1 MADGK
6 HIEVAKA
13 YVTIVPSME
22 GSQKTIATEMGAVA
36 EPAAKETGEKSGKRF
51 GESLAK
57 GLKATA
63 AVIGAAM
70 TAATAGAI
78 ATGKAFIN
86 AANSTAQYG
95 DNIDKMSQKMGIST
109 KAYQEWDFV
118 MQHCGTSI
126 ESLKPSMKTL
136 ANAAVKGSD
145 AFDKLGISQQDIAN
159 MSQEELFG
167 KTISALQNVKNETE
181 RTALASK
188 LLGKGATELG
198 ALFNMSADETDA
210 LKQQVHDLGGVMSD
224 DAIKAAANYQD
235 EMQNM
240 KTALTGVKNNIMSQF
255 LPGISSV
262 MTGLSKVFSGNGGVE
277 EIRAG
282 LQSVISNIQK
292 MAPQLMSIATT
303 LINSLISGF
312 APMLPSLVSSIFSV
326 MTQAIV
332 TVSSMIPQ
340 LMPVIISGIQGAL
353 SAVMQA
359 LPIIIDGL
367 TQLVMSIVTWL
378 SSGDNV
384 SKMVSGLVAL
394 VSQIADSISMVL
406 PVLLPAIVEVISQLA
421 IALTDEKNV
430 TTLTNAALTLVGAI
444 AVAIGKALTKIP
456 ALVKGVFSNLV
467 NLMASFLEW
476 IVPKVADGIANIVN
490 KVKTFGSNLA
500 NSIKTWFSNTLGK
513 IGGFVSD
520 IITKIKELPGK
531 ALSIGKDLIA
541 GLWNG
546 ISDKIDWIKD
556 KIKGM
561 GSAITKAIKGVF
573 GIHSPSKI
581 WREQIGQNL
590 GLSIGLGFGDVV
602 DDVKKDMM
610 TDMNGLT
617 ASMTADVSAHTS
629 GDALGGPTT
638 NYNGGAVTINVY
650 AAEGQDV
657 NSLAN
662 VIAEKLEAMTARKRA
677 VYD

>member
-22 GSQKTIATEMGAVA
+22 GSQKTIATEMGAVV
-36 EPAAKETGEKSGKRF
+36 EPAAKETGEKSGKHF

-292 MAPQLMSIATT
+292 MAPQFMSIATT

-394 VSQIADSISMVL
+394 ASQIADSISMVL

-430 TTLTNAALTLVGAI
+430 TTLINAALTLVGAI

-456 ALVKGVFSNLV
+456 ALVKGVFSNMV
-467 NLMASFLEW
+467 NLMASFFEW

-546 ISDKIDWIKD
+546 ISDKINWIKD

-662 VIAEKLEAMTARKRA
+662 VIAEKLAAMTARKRD
-677 VYD
+677 VYA

>member
-22 GSQKTIATEMGAVA
+22 GSQKTIATEMGTVV

-240 KTALTGVKNNIMSQF
+240 KTALTGAKNNIMSQF

-277 EIRAG
+277 EIRTG

-292 MAPQLMSIATT
+292 MAPQFMSIATT

-332 TVSSMIPQ
+332 TVSSMVPQ

-430 TTLTNAALTLVGAI
+430 TTLINAALTLVGAI

-546 ISDKIDWIKD
+546 ISDKINWIKD

-617 ASMTADVSAHTS
+617 ASMTADISAHTS

-657 NSLAN
+657 NGLAN

-677 VYD
+677 VYV

>member
-22 GSQKTIATEMGAVA
+22 GSQKTIATEMGAVV
-36 EPAAKETGEKSGKRF
+36 EPAAKETGEKSGKHF

-240 KTALTGVKNNIMSQF
+240 KTALPGVKNNIMSQF

-292 MAPQLMSIATT
+292 MAPQFMSIATT

-430 TTLTNAALTLVGAI
+430 TTLINAALTLVGAI

-546 ISDKIDWIKD
+546 ISDKINWIKD

>member
-22 GSQKTIATEMGAVA
+22 GSQKTIATEMGAIA

-292 MAPQLMSIATT
+292 MAPQFMSIATM

-430 TTLTNAALTLVGAI
+430 TTLINAALTLVGAI

-546 ISDKIDWIKD
+546 ISDKINWIKD

-657 NSLAN
+657 SSLAN
-662 VIAEKLEAMTARKRA
+662 VIAEKLEAMTARKGA
-677 VYD
+677 VYA

>member
-22 GSQKTIATEMGAVA
+22 GSQKTIATEMGAVV
-36 EPAAKETGEKSGKRF
+36 EPAAKETGEKSGKHF

-292 MAPQLMSIATT
+292 MAPQFMSIATT

-430 TTLTNAALTLVGAI
+430 TTLINAALTLVGAI

>member
-1 MADGK
+1 MADDK

-22 GSQKTIATEMGAVA
+22 GSQKTIATEMGAVV

-70 TAATAGAI
+70 TAATAGAV

-292 MAPQLMSIATT
+292 MAPQFMSIATT

-332 TVSSMIPQ
+332 TVSSMTPQ

-430 TTLTNAALTLVGAI
+430 TTLINAALTLVGAI

-520 IITKIKELPGK
+520 IVTKIKELPGK

-546 ISDKIDWIKD
+546 ISDKINWIKD
-556 KIKGM
+556 KIKSM

-662 VIAEKLEAMTARKRA
+662 VIAEKLEAMTARKRD
-677 VYD
+677 VYA

>member
-210 LKQQVHDLGGVMSD
+210 LKQQVHDLGGIMSD

-292 MAPQLMSIATT
+292 MAPQFMSIATT

-430 TTLTNAALTLVGAI
+430 TTLINAALTLVGAI

-546 ISDKIDWIKD
+546 ISDKINWIKD

>member
-210 LKQQVHDLGGVMSD
+210 LKQQVHDLGGIMSD

-292 MAPQLMSIATT
+292 MAPQFMSIATT

-430 TTLTNAALTLVGAI
+430 TTLINAALTLVGAI

-546 ISDKIDWIKD
+546 ISDKINWIKD

-662 VIAEKLEAMTARKRA
+662 VIAKKLEAMTARKRA

>member
-22 GSQKTIATEMGAVA
+22 GSQKTIATEMGAVV
-36 EPAAKETGEKSGKRF
+36 EPAAKETGEKSGKHF

-57 GLKATA
+57 GLKTTA

-282 LQSVISNIQK
+282 LQSVINNIQK
-292 MAPQLMSIATT
+292 MAPQFMPIATT

-367 TQLVMSIVTWL
+367 TQLVISIVTWL

-430 TTLTNAALTLVGAI
+430 TTLINAALTLVGAI

-476 IVPKVADGIANIVN
+476 IVPKVADGIANIVD

-546 ISDKIDWIKD
+546 ISDKINWIKD

-662 VIAEKLEAMTARKRA
+662 VIAEKLEAMTARKGA
-677 VYD
+677 VYA

>member
-22 GSQKTIATEMGAVA
+22 GSQKTIATEMGAVV
-36 EPAAKETGEKSGKRF
+36 EPAAKETGEKSGKHF

-282 LQSVISNIQK
+282 LQSVINNIQK
-292 MAPQLMSIATT
+292 MAPQFMSIATT

-430 TTLTNAALTLVGAI
+430 TTLINAALTLVGAI

-476 IVPKVADGIANIVN
+476 IVPKVADGIANIVD

-546 ISDKIDWIKD
+546 ISDKINWIKD

-662 VIAEKLEAMTARKRA
+662 VIAEKLEAMTARKGA
-677 VYD
+677 VYA

>member
-210 LKQQVHDLGGVMSD
+210 LKQQVHDLGGIMSD

-292 MAPQLMSIATT
+292 MAPQFMSIATT

-430 TTLTNAALTLVGAI
+430 TTLINAALTLVGAI

-662 VIAEKLEAMTARKRA
+662 VIAKKLEAMTARKRA

>member
-22 GSQKTIATEMGAVA
+22 GSQKTIATEMGAVV

-292 MAPQLMSIATT
+292 MAPQFMSIATT

-430 TTLTNAALTLVGAI
+430 TTLINAALTLVGAI

-467 NLMASFLEW
+467 NLTASFLEW

-546 ISDKIDWIKD
+546 ISDKINWIKD

-662 VIAEKLEAMTARKRA
+662 VIAEKLAAMTARKRD
-677 VYD
+677 VYA

>member
-292 MAPQLMSIATT
+292 MAPQFMSIATT

-430 TTLTNAALTLVGAI
+430 TTLINAALTLVGAI

-546 ISDKIDWIKD
+546 ISDKINWIKD

>member
-22 GSQKTIATEMGAVA
+22 GSQKTIATEMGAVV
-36 EPAAKETGEKSGKRF
+36 EPAAKETGEKSGKHF

-224 DAIKAAANYQD
+224 DAIKAAANYQN

-292 MAPQLMSIATT
+292 MAPQFMSIATT

-430 TTLTNAALTLVGAI
+430 TTLINAALTLVGAI

-520 IITKIKELPGK
+520 ILTKIKELPGK

-546 ISDKIDWIKD
+546 ISDKINWIKD

-581 WREQIGQNL
+581 WRKQIGQNL

>member
-22 GSQKTIATEMGAVA
+22 GSQKTIATEMGAVV

-292 MAPQLMSIATT
+292 MAPQFMSIATT

-430 TTLTNAALTLVGAI
+430 TTLINAALTLVGAI

-546 ISDKIDWIKD
+546 ISDKINWIKD

-662 VIAEKLEAMTARKRA
+662 VIAEKLKAMTARKRD
-677 VYD
+677 VYA

>member
-262 MTGLSKVFSGNGGVE
+262 MTGLSKVFSGNGGVK

-292 MAPQLMSIATT
+292 MAPQFMSIATT

-430 TTLTNAALTLVGAI
+430 TTLINAALTLVGAI

-456 ALVKGVFSNLV
+456 ALIKGVFSNLV

-531 ALSIGKDLIA
+531 AISIGKDLIA

-546 ISDKIDWIKD
+546 ISDKINWIKD
-556 KIKGM
+556 KIKSM

-662 VIAEKLEAMTARKRA
+662 VIAEKLEAMTARKRD
-677 VYD
+677 VYA

>member
-22 GSQKTIATEMGAVA
+22 GSQKTIATEMGAVV

-292 MAPQLMSIATT
+292 MAPQFMSIATT

-430 TTLTNAALTLVGAI
+430 TTLINAALTLVGAI

-456 ALVKGVFSNLV
+456 TLVKGVFSNLV

-546 ISDKIDWIKD
+546 ISDKINWIKD
-556 KIKGM
+556 KIKSM

-662 VIAEKLEAMTARKRA
+662 VIAEKLAAMTARKRD
-677 VYD
+677 VYA

>member
-210 LKQQVHDLGGVMSD
+210 LKQQVHDLGGIMSD

-292 MAPQLMSIATT
+292 MAPQFMSIATT

-406 PVLLPAIVEVISQLA
+406 PVLLPAVVEVISQLA

-430 TTLTNAALTLVGAI
+430 TTLINAALTLVGAI

-546 ISDKIDWIKD
+546 ISDKINWIKD

-662 VIAEKLEAMTARKRA
+662 VIAKKLEAMTARKRA

>member
-22 GSQKTIATEMGAVA
+22 GSQKTIATEMGAVV

-210 LKQQVHDLGGVMSD
+210 LKQQVHELGGVMSD

-292 MAPQLMSIATT
+292 MAPQFMSIATT

-430 TTLTNAALTLVGAI
+430 TTLINAALTLVGAI

-546 ISDKIDWIKD
+546 ISDKINWIKD

-662 VIAEKLEAMTARKRA
+662 VIAEKLEAMTARKRD
-677 VYD
+677 VYA

>member
-210 LKQQVHDLGGVMSD
+210 LKQQVHDLGGIMSD

-292 MAPQLMSIATT
+292 MAPQFMSIATT

-430 TTLTNAALTLVGAI
+430 TTLINAALTLVGAI

-546 ISDKIDWIKD
+546 ISDKINWIKD

-581 WREQIGQNL
+581 WRKQIGQNL

>member
-22 GSQKTIATEMGAVA
+22 GSQKTIATEMGAVV
-36 EPAAKETGEKSGKRF
+36 EPAAKETGEKSGKHF

-210 LKQQVHDLGGVMSD
+210 LKQQVHDLGGIMSD

-292 MAPQLMSIATT
+292 MAPQFMSIATT

-546 ISDKIDWIKD
+546 ISDKINWIKD

>member
-22 GSQKTIATEMGAVA
+22 GSQKTIATEMGAVV
-36 EPAAKETGEKSGKRF
+36 EPAAKETGEKSGKHF

-235 EMQNM
+235 EMRNM

-282 LQSVISNIQK
+282 LQSVINNIQK
-292 MAPQLMSIATT
+292 MAPQFMSIATT

-312 APMLPSLVSSIFSV
+312 APMWPSLVSSIFSV

-430 TTLTNAALTLVGAI
+430 TTLINAAFTLVGAI

-476 IVPKVADGIANIVN
+476 IVPKVADGIANIVD

-546 ISDKIDWIKD
+546 ISDKINWIKD

-662 VIAEKLEAMTARKRA
+662 VIAEKLEAMTARKGA
-677 VYD
+677 VYA

>member
-22 GSQKTIATEMGAVA
+22 GSQKTIATEMGAVV

-240 KTALTGVKNNIMSQF
+240 KTALTGVKNSIMSQF

-292 MAPQLMSIATT
+292 MAPQFMSIATT

-430 TTLTNAALTLVGAI
+430 TTLINAALTLVGAI

-546 ISDKIDWIKD
+546 ISDKINWIKD

>member
-210 LKQQVHDLGGVMSD
+210 LKQQVHDLGGIMSD

-292 MAPQLMSIATT
+292 MAPQFMSIATT

-359 LPIIIDGL
+359 LPIIIDVL

-406 PVLLPAIVEVISQLA
+406 PVLLPAVVEVISQLA

-430 TTLTNAALTLVGAI
+430 TTLINAALTLVGAI

-662 VIAEKLEAMTARKRA
+662 VIAEKLEAMTARKRD
-677 VYD
+677 VYA

>member
-22 GSQKTIATEMGAVA
+22 GSQKTIATEMGAVV
-36 EPAAKETGEKSGKRF
+36 EPAAKETGEKSGKHF

-210 LKQQVHDLGGVMSD
+210 LKQQVHDLGGIMSD

-292 MAPQLMSIATT
+292 MAPQFMSIATT

-430 TTLTNAALTLVGAI
+430 TTLINAALTLVGAI

-546 ISDKIDWIKD
+546 ISDKINWIKD

-662 VIAEKLEAMTARKRA
+662 VIAKKLEAMTARKRA

>member
-22 GSQKTIATEMGAVA
+22 GSQKTIATEMGAVV

-118 MQHCGTSI
+118 MRHCGTSI

-292 MAPQLMSIATT
+292 MAPQFMSIATT

-430 TTLTNAALTLVGAI
+430 TTLINAALTLVGAI

-500 NSIKTWFSNTLGK
+500 SSIKTWFSNTLGK

-546 ISDKIDWIKD
+546 ISDKINWIKD

-662 VIAEKLEAMTARKRA
+662 VIAEKLEAMTARKGA
-677 VYD
+677 VYA

>member
-292 MAPQLMSIATT
+292 MAPQFMSIATT

-430 TTLTNAALTLVGAI
+430 TTLINAALTLVGAI

-476 IVPKVADGIANIVN
+476 IVPKVADGIANIVD

-546 ISDKIDWIKD
+546 ISDKINWIKD

-561 GSAITKAIKGVF
+561 GSEITKAIKGVF
-573 GIHSPSKI
+573 GIHSPSKL

-662 VIAEKLEAMTARKRA
+662 VIAEKLEAMTARKGA
-677 VYD
+677 VYA

>member
-6 HIEVAKA
+6 HIEVGKA

-292 MAPQLMSIATT
+292 MAPQFMSIATT

-430 TTLTNAALTLVGAI
+430 TTLINAALTLVGAI

-456 ALVKGVFSNLV
+456 VLVKGVFSNLV

-520 IITKIKELPGK
+520 IITKIKELPSK

-546 ISDKIDWIKD
+546 ISDKINWIKD

-662 VIAEKLEAMTARKRA
+662 VIAEKLEAMTARKRD
-677 VYD
+677 VYA

>member
-22 GSQKTIATEMGAVA
+22 GSQKTIATEMGAVV
-36 EPAAKETGEKSGKRF
+36 EPAAKETGEKSGKHF

-277 EIRAG
+277 EIRTG

-292 MAPQLMSIATT
+292 MAPQFMSIATT

-394 VSQIADSISMVL
+394 ASQIADSISMVL

-430 TTLTNAALTLVGAI
+430 TTLINAALTLVGAI

-467 NLMASFLEW
+467 NLMASFFEW

-500 NSIKTWFSNTLGK
+500 NSIKTWFSSTLGK

-546 ISDKIDWIKD
+546 ISDKINWIKD

-662 VIAEKLEAMTARKRA
+662 VIAEKLEAMTARKGA
-677 VYD
+677 VYA

>member
-22 GSQKTIATEMGAVA
+22 GSQKTIATEMGAVV
-36 EPAAKETGEKSGKRF
+36 EPAAKETGEKSGKHF

-292 MAPQLMSIATT
+292 MAPQFMSIATT

-430 TTLTNAALTLVGAI
+430 TTLINAALTLVGAI

-531 ALSIGKDLIA
+531 ALSIGKELIA
-541 GLWNG
+541 GIWRG
-546 ISDKIDWIKD
+546 ISDKMSWIKD
-556 KIKGM
+556 RIASM
-561 GSAITKAIKGVF
+561 GSAITSAIKKVF
-573 GIHSPSKI
+573 GIHSPSKV

-610 TDMNGLT
+610 ADMNGLT

>member
-22 GSQKTIATEMGAVA
+22 GSQKTIATEMGAVV

-292 MAPQLMSIATT
+292 MAPQFMSIATT

-430 TTLTNAALTLVGAI
+430 TTLINAALTLVGAI

-467 NLMASFLEW
+467 NLMASFFEW

-546 ISDKIDWIKD
+546 ISDKINWIKD

-662 VIAEKLEAMTARKRA
+662 VIAEKLEAMTARKRD
-677 VYD
+677 VYA

>member
-1 MADGK
+1 MADDK

-22 GSQKTIATEMGAVA
+22 GSQKTIATEMGAVV

-70 TAATAGAI
+70 TAATAGAV

-292 MAPQLMSIATT
+292 MAPQFMSIATT

-332 TVSSMIPQ
+332 TVSSMTPQ

-430 TTLTNAALTLVGAI
+430 TTLINAALTLVGAI

-520 IITKIKELPGK
+520 IVTKIKELPGK

-546 ISDKIDWIKD
+546 ISDKINWIKD
-556 KIKGM
+556 KIKSM

-650 AAEGQDV
+650 AAEGQDA

-662 VIAEKLEAMTARKRA
+662 VIAEKLAAMTARKRD
-677 VYD
+677 VYA

>member
-22 GSQKTIATEMGAVA
+22 GSQKTIATEMGAVV
-36 EPAAKETGEKSGKRF
+36 EPAAKETGEKSGKHF

-210 LKQQVHDLGGVMSD
+210 LKQQVHDLGGIMSD

-292 MAPQLMSIATT
+292 MAPQFMSIATT

-430 TTLTNAALTLVGAI
+430 TTLINAALTLVGAI

-546 ISDKIDWIKD
+546 ISDKINWIKD

-662 VIAEKLEAMTARKRA
+662 VIAEKLEAMTARKRD
-677 VYD
+677 VYA

>member
-22 GSQKTIATEMGAVA
+22 GSQKTIATEMGAVV
-36 EPAAKETGEKSGKRF
+36 EPAAKETGEKSGKHF

-282 LQSVISNIQK
+282 LQSVINNIQK
-292 MAPQLMSIATT
+292 MAPQFMSIATT

-394 VSQIADSISMVL
+394 ASQIADSISMVL

-430 TTLTNAALTLVGAI
+430 TTLINAALTLVGAI

-476 IVPKVADGIANIVN
+476 IVPKVADGIANIVD

-546 ISDKIDWIKD
+546 ISDKINWIKD

-662 VIAEKLEAMTARKRA
+662 VIAEKLEAMTARKGA
-677 VYD
+677 VYA

>member
-22 GSQKTIATEMGAVA
+22 GSQKTIATEMGAVV
-36 EPAAKETGEKSGKRF
+36 EPAAKETGEKSGKHF

-136 ANAAVKGSD
+136 ANAAIKGSD
-145 AFDKLGISQQDIAN
+145 AFDKLGISQKDIAN

-292 MAPQLMSIATT
+292 MAPQFMSIATT

-430 TTLTNAALTLVGAI
+430 TTLINAALTLVGAI

-546 ISDKIDWIKD
+546 ISDKINWIKD

-581 WREQIGQNL
+581 WRKQIGQNL

-662 VIAEKLEAMTARKRA
+662 VIAEKLEAMTARKRD
-677 VYD
+677 VYA

>member
-210 LKQQVHDLGGVMSD
+210 LKQQVHDLGGIMSD

-292 MAPQLMSIATT
+292 MAPQFMSIATT

-430 TTLTNAALTLVGAI
+430 TTLINAALTLVGAI

-546 ISDKIDWIKD
+546 ISDKINWIKD

-662 VIAEKLEAMTARKRA
+662 VIAEKLEAMTARKRD
-677 VYD
+677 VYA

>member
-22 GSQKTIATEMGAVA
+22 GSQKTIATEMGAVV

-224 DAIKAAANYQD
+224 DAIKAAANYQE

-292 MAPQLMSIATT
+292 MAPQFMSIATT

-430 TTLTNAALTLVGAI
+430 TTLINAALTLVGAI

-546 ISDKIDWIKD
+546 ISDKINWIKD

-662 VIAEKLEAMTARKRA
+662 VIAEKLEAMTARKRD
-677 VYD
+677 VYA

>member
-22 GSQKTIATEMGAVA
+22 GSQKTIATEMGAVV

-57 GLKATA
+57 GLKATE

-240 KTALTGVKNNIMSQF
+240 KTALTGVKNSIMSQF

-292 MAPQLMSIATT
+292 MAPQFMSIATT

-430 TTLTNAALTLVGAI
+430 TTLINAALTLVGAI

-546 ISDKIDWIKD
+546 ISDKINWIKD